1 MIGTRT
7 WVTRSTNKTT
17 NKQTRKK
24 GELQVHQR
32 ASKPGNRLSINKMHI
47 FDPILIGAVCLSW
60 LIVNNSRV
68 KARRWFI
75 RSYCVERYE
84 HRIRHNQAGS
94 CTNCGQKRR
103 AGNSFFSFLDEAS
116 WQCRCPSRSQYL
128 NISNWIVQSQSVFT
142 LGTKMQ
148 ALDVWLSAFWK
159 FVAQLKCPWE
169 GLYSLPIL
177 VDMWSHHTCL
187 YFQKCQWIESQ
198 VRSVHQTQN
207 RPRHRVLWLNQSP
220 QHQHRH
226 QHQLQHQLQ
235 HQHQHQLLRM
245 FKSLN

>member
-47 FDPILIGAVCLSW
+47 FDPIWIGAVCLSW

-75 RSYCVERYE
+75 RSYCFERYE
-84 HRIRHNQAGS
+84 HRIRLNQAGS
-94 CTNCGQKRR
+94 CRNCGQKRR

-128 NISNWIVQSQSVFT
+128 NISNWTVSFYSWHKNASLRCMIVSLLKIRCPAQVSLGGSVFSSH
-142 LGTKMQ
+142 
-148 ALDVWLSAFWK
+148 LSWH
-159 FVAQLKCPWE
+159 VVPSHL
-169 GLYSLPIL
+169 L
-177 VDMWSHHTCL
+177 VLSKVSMNR
-187 YFQKCQWIESQ
+187 ESSQ
-198 VRSVHQTQN
+198 IRTSN
-207 RPRHRVLWLNQSP
+207 A
-220 QHQHRH
+220 
-226 QHQLQHQLQ
+226 
-235 HQHQHQLLRM
+235 
-245 FKSLN
+245 K